1 MAASEIF
8 VSPGNQREMSQH
20 NQRRGLKVG
29 RMILEKASRL
39 FSIIPRSSVYGY
51 SKINQLVYSLTPSL
65 MCLPFGPKKQK
76 PKETWKSFLTYL
88 PTFGLHLQ
96 KQYPVLLKHKC
107 FSCIGTTTCTQEPNP
122 NLGQLIYHHPLTPF
136 NWRNK
141 IIPACFPVSRALQ
154 REM

>member
-8 VSPGNQREMSQH
+8 VSPGNQREMSQN

-65 MCLPFGPKKQK
+65 MCLPFGPKKT
-76 PKETWKSFLTYL
+76 E
-88 PTFGLHLQ
+88 
-96 KQYPVLLKHKC
+96 
-107 FSCIGTTTCTQEPNP
+107 
-122 NLGQLIYHHPLTPF
+122 
-136 NWRNK
+136 
-141 IIPACFPVSRALQ
+141 A
-154 REM
+154 